1 MMSATRVLYD
11 SPNGD
16 RWSLIRDAASGRISV
31 LHEPN
36 PASGGRVAHLDL
48 GEFLRRDGQGPEH
61 QELLRLV
68 GTLVEAPA
76 D

>member
-1 MMSATRVLYD
+1 MSAAKVLYD

-16 RWSLIRDAASGRISV
+16 RWSLVRDAASGRVSV

-36 PASGGRVAHLDL
+36 PASGGRVVHLGV
-48 GEFLRRDGQGPEH
+48 GEFLTRGGQGPEH
-61 QELLRLV
+61 QELLRLI